1 MERLDCPCRV
11 PGAGHEH
18 PRGLVA
24 GDLVNEGILFRQL
37 LAGSTVKVVDELAEP
52 RDTRRFGHR
61 RRAAHI
67 AEQQRKLDFRAAREL
82 AGELLTSIALEGS
95 RVTQTHD
102 RSTRATQRRVA
113 GLAAHLSWQDLQEQM
128 LAPAV
133 R

>member
-1 MERLDCPCRV
+1 V

-37 LAGSTVKVVDELAEP
+37 LAGSMVKVVDELAEP

-82 AGELLTSIALEGS
+82 AGELLTSIAQAGS
-95 RVTQTHD
+95 SWRVPWVTQTHD
-102 RSTRATQRRVA
+102 RSTRATQRRLA